1 MIPVDTMM
9 ATYPGAVGQMVN
21 GDLVISDDGE
31 VVPLD
36 SVQRDPLRQFVD
48 ADCDSTPFG
57 DGALAAP
64 EPYQEDDEEDPS

>member
-36 SVQRDPLRQFVD
+36 SVQKDPLRQFVD

-57 DGALAAP
+57 GCALADRD
-64 EPYQEDDEEDPS
+64 PYEEESEEDPS